1 MSWQLYF
8 WKNSVKGDLLQILW
22 VKYMKTAILKENF
35 WETASGYSYQVL
47 PKSASIL
54 ACQNGDLEQYFQN
67 K

>member
-1 MSWQLYF
+1 
-8 WKNSVKGDLLQILW
+8 
-22 VKYMKTAILKENF
+22 MKIAILKENF